1 MTWRPLT
8 TAIFFAVF
16 GPAIGFAL
24 TLAFLSPAI
33 VNLGPYENS
42 AFWELAFGVYVIGA
56 PPLAATGFLAGVLSR
71 RGTRVPSLTF
81 QSAVM
86 GFVFGGLSALF
97 WGYLGSILAPSGAM
111 IFAIAVAGAVAGF
124 GAAVLRALSG
134 MFAR

>member
-1 MTWRPLT
+1 MSWRPLT
-8 TAIFFAVF
+8 TAIFFAIF

-33 VNLGPYENS
+33 VNLGPYES
-42 AFWELAFGVYVIGA
+42 GAFWELAFGVYIIGA

-97 WGYLGSILAPSGAM
+97 WGYLGSILAPSSQLV
-111 IFAIAVAGAVAGF
+111 FAIAVAGAVAGF
-124 GAAVLRALSG
+124 GAAVLRGLSG
-134 MFAR
+134 VFSR